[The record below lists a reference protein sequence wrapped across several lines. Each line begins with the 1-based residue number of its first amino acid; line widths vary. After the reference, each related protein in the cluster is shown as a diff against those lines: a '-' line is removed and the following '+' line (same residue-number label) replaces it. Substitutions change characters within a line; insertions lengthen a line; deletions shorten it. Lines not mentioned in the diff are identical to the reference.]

1 MFKLVIADDE
11 PIILKTMEKRFD
23 WQSMGYELVALCN
36 DGDAVIDYLKKNPV
50 DVVLTDIRMC
60 RVSGMEVAKFVH
72 ESYPNVRVVFLSGYQ
87 EFEYAKQG
95 IQYNVFD
102 YLLKPVK
109 PQELQNTFAS
119 LREALEKSGRPKRF
133 VA

>member
-50 DVVLTDIRMC
+50 DVVLDRYTDVQSIRH
-60 RVSGMEVAKFVH
+60 G
-72 ESYPNVRVVFLSGYQ
+72 
-87 EFEYAKQG
+87 
-95 IQYNVFD
+95 
-102 YLLKPVK
+102 
-109 PQELQNTFAS
+109 
-119 LREALEKSGRPKRF
+119 GR
-133 VA
+133 